1 MKILNKPNDKID
13 FLKDLLISKIWIW
26 LVLVFA
32 LYLFYQLIL
41 SQDLF
46 LALGIA
52 LFPFLIIL
60 FIVIIAYSEK
70 GFYPIFIS
78 HFILFILFYG
88 VDVIRCKY
96 NQFSSVD
103 IASKRI
109 EFVNY

>member
-1 MKILNKPNDKID
+1 MKIYNNHYKLLID
-13 FLKDLLISKIWIW
+13 HLKDLLISKIWIW

-70 GFYPIFIS
+70 GFYPVYTS
-78 HFILFILFYG
+78 HFILLALSSYIEIKLG
-88 VDVIRCKY
+88 VATVLITLAI
-96 NQFSSVD
+96 FM
-103 IASKRI
+103 
-109 EFVNY
+109 